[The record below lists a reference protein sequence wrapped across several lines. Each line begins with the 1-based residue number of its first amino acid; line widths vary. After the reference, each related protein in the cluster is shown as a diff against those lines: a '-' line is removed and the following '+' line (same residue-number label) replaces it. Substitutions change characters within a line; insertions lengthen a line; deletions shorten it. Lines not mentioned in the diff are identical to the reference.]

1 MKIEFDKNNG
11 IIPVIIQDVNTY
23 DVLMFAYMN
32 EEAYD
37 ITLRT
42 KEVTFFSNEKQ
53 ALWTKGKDKNALIF
67 HGVELDEDERVLLM
81 KVEPIQA
88 IGEEGK
94 MTVWG
99 DTFSNQHGILE
110 QLEKKINDRKLNPK
124 DNSYISS
131 LFDRGENHIAEK
143 FGQEAIEMI
152 VDLKN
157 KDKELFSKESADLLL
172 HYLVLL
178 KSKGI
183 TLNDVL
189 KTLKSNS

>member
-1 MKIEFDKNNG
+1 M
-11 IIPVIIQDVNTY
+11 
-23 DVLMFAYMN
+23 
-32 EEAYD
+32 
-37 ITLRT
+37 
-42 KEVTFFSNEKQ
+42 
-53 ALWTKGKDKNALIF
+53 
-67 HGVELDEDERVLLM
+67 
-81 KVEPIQA
+81 
-88 IGEEGK
+88 
-94 MTVWG
+94 
-99 DTFSNQHGILE
+99 
-110 QLEKKINDRKLNPK
+110 
-124 DNSYISS
+124 SS

>member
-37 ITLRT
+37 ITLKT
-42 KEVTFFSNEKQ
+42 KKVTFFSVEKQ
-53 ALWTKGKDKNALIF
+53 ELWTKGKGENSLIF
-67 HGVELDEDERVLLM
+67 HTVELDEDKSVLLM
-81 KVEPIQA
+81 KVEPIQS
-88 IGEEGK
+88 IGEGGK
-94 MTVWG
+94 TTVWG

-131 LFDRGENHIAEK
+131 LFNRGLNHIAKKVGKESVD
-143 FGQEAIEMI
+143 MI
-152 VDLKN
+152 VEANED
-157 KDKELFSKESADLLL
+157 DKEVFIKESADLLL

-178 KSKGI
+178 KSKGVS
-183 TLNDVL
+183 LNDVL
-189 KTLKSNS
+189 KTLKNNG